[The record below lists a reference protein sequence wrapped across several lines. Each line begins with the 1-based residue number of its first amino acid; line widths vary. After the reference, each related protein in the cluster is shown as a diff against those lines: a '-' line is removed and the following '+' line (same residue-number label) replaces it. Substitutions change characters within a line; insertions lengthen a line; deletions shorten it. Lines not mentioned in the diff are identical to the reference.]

1 MSLAITNNSISATPN
16 AKSSDKTT
24 LVDSVD
30 NAEEQGFFDKLKS
43 AVSSENTEENQK
55 VEGKKSGEKMTSS
68 STDALLEDGAEVSD
82 EVGKAAETTKSSQAT
97 STAVNSQANVEDT
110 EGTEE
115 KGVKKMA
122 ATSGVIAVSDET
134 LRPDSQGSSVEAKK
148 TVSDSAELLNR
159 LDESNSALKPKSTSV
174 ESQDEAKLAG
184 TAVLGAVTVN
194 AQSPQK
200 MSQVDG
206 HAASMSGDGSSIDKQ
221 SKNTV
226 AADGAVNDATEE
238 VGVVASSMVL
248 SASQGNPSQN
258 GTAHQNSTQGSASL
272 SGNSLEGSNKS
283 MAVAAGTTTHLASG
297 QEAKATTVDGDTKAG
312 TQNQIAWSKP
322 DVEQGSK
329 LDAKTLAATAFTA
342 DKLHSSTSQ
351 SAAMVTPAAQ
361 ATAVPIHSATQ
372 AGSEVAM
379 TASVLAAN
387 AAATNHNA
395 NNPSLTASNV
405 SLAGVQKQKGAAN
418 LGQANDAPAGITHAA
433 AAGVTANQLRAEQS
447 QAPTN
452 VQSPLVLTKENA
464 SDQVA
469 ERVQMMMAKNLKHVD
484 IRLDP
489 PDLGRMQIRM
499 SLNNDSATV
508 HFTVQNQQT
517 RDMVDQAMPRLREML
532 SQQGIQLADSSVQQ
546 QNQGQQQRHASHE
559 SSGSGSQSR
568 GESNHGFDDSEE
580 SVSLNVNVANK
591 IDGISYYA

>member
-1 MSLAITNNSISATPN
+1 M
-16 AKSSDKTT
+16 
-24 LVDSVD
+24 
-30 NAEEQGFFDKLKS
+30 
-43 AVSSENTEENQK
+43 
-55 VEGKKSGEKMTSS
+55 
-68 STDALLEDGAEVSD
+68 
-82 EVGKAAETTKSSQAT
+82 
-97 STAVNSQANVEDT
+97 DT
-110 EGTEE
+110 
-115 KGVKKMA
+115 
-122 ATSGVIAVSDET
+122 
-134 LRPDSQGSSVEAKK
+134 Q
-148 TVSDSAELLNR
+148 
-159 LDESNSALKPKSTSV
+159 
-174 ESQDEAKLAG
+174 Q
-184 TAVLGAVTVN
+184 
-194 AQSPQK
+194 
-200 MSQVDG
+200 
-206 HAASMSGDGSSIDKQ
+206 SMSGDGSSIDKQ

-238 VGVVASSMVL
+238 VAAVASGMVL

-297 QEAKATTVDGDTKAG
+297 QEAKAATVDGDTKSRH
-312 TQNQIAWSKP
+312 TKPNCLSQP

-329 LDAKTLAATAFTA
+329 LDAKALAATAFTA

-351 SAAMVTPAAQ
+351 KCCYATPAAQ
-361 ATAVPIHSATQ
+361 ATAVPVHTATQ

-387 AAATNHNA
+387 AAATSHNA

-418 LGQANDAPAGITHAA
+418 LGQANDAPAGITHA

-591 IDGISYYA
+591 KDGISYYA

>member
-43 AVSSENTEENQK
+43 AISSENTEENQK
-55 VEGKKSGEKMTSS
+55 VEGKKSGDKLTSN
-68 STDALLEDGAEVSD
+68 STGALLEDGAEVSG
-82 EVGKAAETTKSSQAT
+82 EVGKATETTKSSQDA
-97 STAVNSQANVEDT
+97 STVVKSQASDEDA
-110 EGTEE
+110 EGAED

-122 ATSGVIAVSDET
+122 ATGGAIAVSDET
-134 LRPDSQGSSVEAKK
+134 LRSDSQGSGVEAKK
-148 TVSDSAELLNR
+148 TVNDSAELLNR

-174 ESQDEAKLAG
+174 ESQNEAKLAG
-184 TAVLGAVTVN
+184 AAILGAATVN
-194 AQSPQK
+194 AQSTQTTN
-200 MSQVDG
+200 QVDG
-206 HAASMSGDGSSIDKQ
+206 SVASMSGDGSSLEKQ
-221 SKNTV
+221 SKNALAT
-226 AADGAVNDATEE
+226 DGVTNDATAEE
-238 VGVVASSMVL
+238 MAAGVVAL
-248 SASQGNPSQN
+248 SASQGNPSQS
-258 GTAHQNSTQGSASL
+258 GSTSHNPTQSSASV
-272 SGNSLEGSNKS
+272 SSNNLEGSNTSK
-283 MAVAAGTTTHLASG
+283 AVAAGAAAHLTSG
-297 QEAKATTVDGDTKAG
+297 QEAKTTTVDGDTKASI
-312 TQNQIAWSKP
+312 QNQIAWSKP
-322 DVEQGSK
+322 DAEHGSK
-329 LDAKTLAATAFTA
+329 LDAKTLTATAFTA

-351 SAAMVTPAAQ
+351 SAAMATSATH
-361 ATAVPIHSATQ
+361 ATAVPLHSASQ
-372 AGSEVAM
+372 AGSEGAM

-387 AAATNHNA
+387 AAKTSNSA
-395 NNPSLTASNV
+395 NNPSLTSGSA
-405 SLAGVQKQKGAAN
+405 SLAGVQKQKGAAG
-418 LGQANDAPAGITHAA
+418 LGQANDGSAGITHA

-447 QAPTN
+447 QAPAN

-546 QNQGQQQRHASHE
+546 QSQGQQQRHASHE
-559 SSGSGSQSR
+559 SSGSGSQS
-568 GESNHGFDDSEE
+568 GSQSNHGVDDTEE

-591 IDGISYYA
+591 KDGISYYA

>member
-24 LVDSVD
+24 LVDSAD
-30 NAEEQGFFDKLKS
+30 NAEEQGFFEKLKS
-43 AVSSENTEENQK
+43 AISSGNTEENQK
-55 VEGKKSGEKMTSS
+55 VEGKKSGEKITSS
-68 STDALLEDGAEVSD
+68 STGVLLEDGAEVSD

-97 STAVNSQANVEDT
+97 PATVKSQANDEDV

-122 ATSGVIAVSDET
+122 AGGAIAVGDET
-134 LRPDSQGSSVEAKK
+134 LSSDSQGSSVEAKK

-184 TAVLGAVTVN
+184 AAILGTTTAN
-194 AQSPQK
+194 ARNPQT
-200 MSQVDG
+200 MNQVDG
-206 HAASMSGDGSSIDKQ
+206 HAASMSGDGSSIEKQ
-221 SKNTV
+221 SKNIV
-226 AADGAVNDATEE
+226 APD
-238 VGVVASSMVL
+238 GVVSEATAEELAAL
-248 SASQGNPSQN
+248 SASQGNLSQT
-258 GTAHQNSTQGSASL
+258 GSTQNNPTQGSASL
-272 SGNSLEGSNKS
+272 SGDNLDGSHKS
-283 MAVAAGTTTHLASG
+283 KAVAAGTAANLASG
-297 QEAKATTVDGDTKAG
+297 QEVRATTFDGDTKAG

-322 DVEQGSK
+322 DAEQGGK

-342 DKLHSSTSQ
+342 DKLHSSASQ
-351 SAAMVTPAAQ
+351 SAAMATPATQ

-372 AGSEVAM
+372 AGSEGAM
-379 TASVLAAN
+379 AASVLAAN
-387 AAATNHNA
+387 AAATNHNT
-395 NNPSLTASNV
+395 NNPSLTSGNA

-517 RDMVDQAMPRLREML
+517 RDMVDHAMPRLREML

-546 QNQGQQQRHASHE
+546 QSQGQQQRHASHE
-559 SSGSGSQSR
+559 SSGSGSQSS
-568 GESNHGFDDSEE
+568 GQSNHGVDDTEE

-591 IDGISYYA
+591 KDGISYYA

>member
-43 AVSSENTEENQK
+43 AISSENTEENQK

-110 EGTEE
+110 GDTEE

-122 ATSGVIAVSDET
+122 ETSGIIAVSDET
-134 LRPDSQGSSVEAKK
+134 LRPDSQGSGVEAKK

-184 TAVLGAVTVN
+184 TAVLGAATVN
-194 AQSPQK
+194 AHSPQK

-206 HAASMSGDGSSIDKQ
+206 HEASMSGDGSSIEKQ
-221 SKNTV
+221 SKNIV
-226 AADGAVNDATEE
+226 AADGAVNDATED
-238 VGVVASSMVL
+238 VAAVASGMVL
-248 SASQGNPSQN
+248 SASQGNPSQS
-258 GTAHQNSTQGSASL
+258 GSAHQNSTQGSASL
-272 SGNSLEGSNKS
+272 SGNNLEGSNKS
-283 MAVAAGTTTHLASG
+283 MAVAAGTTAHLASG
-297 QEAKATTVDGDTKAG
+297 QEAKATTVDGDTKAN

-342 DKLHSSTSQ
+342 DKLHSSISQ
-351 SAAMVTPAAQ
+351 SAAMATPAAQ
-361 ATAVPIHSATQ
+361 ATAVPVHSATQ

-387 AAATNHNA
+387 AAATSHNA

-418 LGQANDAPAGITHAA
+418 LGQANDAPAGITHA

-591 IDGISYYA
+591 KDGISYYA

>member
-43 AVSSENTEENQK
+43 AIYSENTEENQK

-115 KGVKKMA
+115 KSVKKMA

-134 LRPDSQGSSVEAKK
+134 LRLDSQGNSVEAKK
-148 TVSDSAELLNR
+148 TVSVSAELLNR

-184 TAVLGAVTVN
+184 TAILGAATVN

-238 VGVVASSMVL
+238 VAVVASGMVL

-272 SGNSLEGSNKS
+272 SGNSFEGSNKS

-351 SAAMVTPAAQ
+351 SAAMATPAAQ
-361 ATAVPIHSATQ
+361 ATAVPVHSATQ

-405 SLAGVQKQKGAAN
+405 SLAGVQKHKGAAN
-418 LGQANDAPAGITHAA
+418 LGQANEAPAGITHA

-591 IDGISYYA
+591 KDGISYYA